1 MIVTLSRG
9 HAVRDRNMF
18 VTDVKFIPGVGPRNA
33 ATIFDGTPL
42 SVEIPSDKI
51 ETATRNLKRMMLD
64 GTLIVQG
71 LDVETPAPW
80 ETKAPAPVNPVH
92 VDPVLVTPAPT
103 GIDAN
108 AAALLEL
115 LTRLGNGVSE
125 ARVLE
130 LIRTNASRPAHVE
143 LDLTTPAVNLSTMT
157 VMHHKFPL
165 LAAAVAAGVNVMLV
179 GPAGSGKTT
188 AAVKAAEMLNIPFYG
203 TGAINSEYK
212 LTGFIDAQGRIVSTA
227 FRRAFE
233 FGGLFLFDEIDA
245 SLPGALL
252 AFNAAL
258 ANDWMDFPDANVKR
272 HPDFRVIAGANT
284 FGTGADRQYVGR
296 NQLDAASLDRYAVI
310 DWGYDEALEASLIGA
325 DAPKGSP
332 APRSVKPLSADEVGT
347 VSVQWFEKVRK
358 VRKAVADLKIRH
370 VVSPRATINGTKL
383 LAAGFTWEETEDCV
397 IWKGI
402 DADTKAKVLAKV
414 A

>member
-1 MIVTLSRG
+1 MYVTLSRG
-9 HAVRDRNMF
+9 HAVRDRNTF
-18 VTDVKFIPGVGPRNA
+18 VADVKFIPGIGPRNA
-33 ATIFDGTPL
+33 ALIFDGTKFGVNIPAEKT
-42 SVEIPSDKI
+42 EI
-51 ETATRNLKRMMLD
+51 ATRTLRRMVLD
-64 GTLIVQG
+64 GTLIVEG
-71 LDVETPAPW
+71 LNMDPETVLTETPAP
-80 ETKAPAPVNPVH
+80 VN
-92 VDPVLVTPAPT
+92 PVLVTPAPA

-130 LIRTNASRPAHVE
+130 LIRANASRPAHVE

-188 AAVKAAEMLNIPFYG
+188 AAVKAAETLGLPFYG

-227 FRRAFE
+227 FRKAFE

-310 DWGYDEALEASLIGA
+310 DWGYDEALETSLIGA
-325 DAPKGSP
+325 DAPKGAP
-332 APRSVKPLSADEVGT
+332 VPRSVKPLDAGA
-347 VSVQWFEKVRK
+347 VQGIALQWVEKVRK

-402 DADTKAKVLAKV
+402 DADTKAKVIAKV